1 MTKNEAKIIKSLQEK
16 KKRNELGL
24 FLVEGAKNVIELLN
38 SDFEIENLF
47 ITEDFLDKNENILKN
62 LPSRLRFG
70 ETQYEIATQ
79 EELEKNGSL
88 ESNDS
93 AIAIV
98 KQKENSPLL
107 SSPTFLSFPRFIS
120 SFVERRRE
128 SSSDSLDPGRSLSSC
143 KRGPAFEDD
152 EEDEIILALDEI
164 KDPGNLGTIIRIAD
178 WYGIKKIIASNDTVD
193 FYNPKVI
200 SATKGSFTRVQI
212 FYTDLVETLPKIGL
226 PIFGTFMKGENV
238 HTFDFPKSGILI
250 MGNESKGISE
260 KIEKLITRKITIPS
274 FGKAESLNVSIATAI
289 VLDNW
294 KRK

>member
-16 KKRNELGL
+16 KNRNELGL

-47 ITEDFLDKNENILKN
+47 ITEDFYNKNEDILKN
-62 LPSRLRFG
+62 NPPSRLRFG
-70 ETQYEIATQ
+70 ETKYEIATQ

-98 KQKENSPLL
+98 KIPSACPVKSTSYLTGVIPAQAGIQESGID
-107 SSPTFLSFPRFIS
+107 SIR
-120 SFVERRRE
+120 ERN
-128 SSSDSLDPGRSLSSC
+128 DNI
-143 KRGPAFEDD
+143 
-152 EEDEIILALDEI
+152 EIILALDEI

-212 FYTDLVETLPKIGL
+212 FYTDLAETLPKIGL

-260 KIEKLITRKITIPS
+260 KIEKLITKKITIPS

-294 KRK
+294 LNQSTMN

>member
-16 KKRNELGL
+16 KNRNELGL

-47 ITEDFLDKNENILKN
+47 ITEDFYNKNEDILKN
-62 LPSRLRFG
+62 NPPSRLRFG

-98 KQKENSPLL
+98 KIPLQKQDSPLL
-107 SSPTFLSFPRFIS
+107 SSPTFLSFP
-120 SFVERRRE
+120 RRRE

-143 KRGPAFEDD
+143 KRGPTFEDD
-152 EEDEIILALDEI
+152 IGDEIILALDEI

-212 FYTDLVETLPKIGL
+212 FYTDLAETLPKIGL

-260 KIEKLITRKITIPS
+260 KIEKLITKKITIPS

-294 KRK
+294 KKK